1 MSFGLC
7 DHVPEV
13 FSPDVSST
21 SMAGILR
28 GCEISLHQVC
38 SSFATGPR
46 QDVGTFYELRTYD
59 IKPAKTKE
67 FLELV
72 SKTIHIR
79 MVHSE
84 MVGFWTAELGSMN
97 KAFHI
102 WKYDNFAHRAA
113 VRKALVNDKEWQEKL
128 SMILP
133 FLHKQ
138 HMEITYLVPWCQL
151 GVPPQPGVYELVT
164 YQLKPGGPALWGKTF
179 KRALDAHSSRGYA
192 KLIGVFHTE
201 YGLLNTVNVL
211 WWFENP
217 DSRATGRHI
226 AHEDAR
232 VVAAVRENVEFL
244 TSQQN
249 MLLIPTPFSPLK

>member
-102 WKYDNFAHRAA
+102 WKY
-113 VRKALVNDKEWQEKL
+113 
-128 SMILP
+128 
-133 FLHKQ
+133 
-138 HMEITYLVPWCQL
+138 
-151 GVPPQPGVYELVT
+151 GVYELVT